1 MALLRWPEV
10 TATNRI
16 AVGWGPSSAH
26 PGPMAPF
33 RSLPDPIPSIDKR
46 VAPPKVRIGAGSCG
60 KHLRPLSSA
69 STAPTRRSTPPN
81 GLSTK
86 QLAAMCRYESS
97 TLPTS
102 KEQPASPED
111 AFRLDVQYAESS
123 LRAATAAVEATGKP
137 VKIETEILWG
147 SPDTALINES
157 RNASLVCV
165 GSVGIGAIASQ
176 LWGST
181 AASLAEKA
189 YCPVAIIRSPHNPPA
204 SEPDWIVVAVQGHAK
219 DESVIE
225 HAMNEARL
233 RNAPVLAVGV
243 WEEDFGETPYD
254 ELDRRIENWAKLY
267 PDVHVKPVATRA
279 GIARFLAD
287 NKDESVQLTVVGDAD
302 AADVVQIIG
311 PHSRPLVAHGD
322 CSMLVVH

>member
-1 MALLRWPEV
+1 MWKASAPVVVGVDGSDAAIDAGEMGHRRSDQPRRP
-10 TATNRI
+10 ATNR
-16 AVGWGPSSAH
+16 PRYAH
-26 PGPMAPF
+26 
-33 RSLPDPIPSIDKR
+33 RR
-46 VAPPKVRIGAGSCG
+46 
-60 KHLRPLSSA
+60 
-69 STAPTRRSTPPN
+69 TARRAEGRFPARRSIRRVV
-81 GLSTK
+81 
-86 QLAAMCRYESS
+86 AARRDRCRGGR
-97 TLPTS
+97 P
-102 KEQPASPED
+102 
-111 AFRLDVQYAESS
+111 
-123 LRAATAAVEATGKP
+123 GKP
-137 VKIETEILWG
+137 VKIETDILWG

-157 RNASLVCV
+157 RNASMVCV

-204 SEPDWIVVAVQGHAK
+204 SGPDWIVVAVQGHAD

-254 ELDRRIENWAKLY
+254 ELDRRIETWAKLY
-267 PDVHVKPVATRA
+267 PDVHVNPVATRA

-287 NKDESVQLTVVGDAD
+287 NKDESVQLTVVGDAPN
-302 AADVVQIIG
+302 VVQIIG
-311 PHSRPLVAHGD
+311 PHSHPLVAHGD
-322 CSMLVVH
+322 CSVLVVH

>member
-10 TATNRI
+10 TATNRT
-16 AVGWGPSSAH
+16 AVGWGHSPPH

-33 RSLPDPIPSIDKR
+33 RSLPDPIPSNGKR
-46 VAPPKVRIGAGSCG
+46 GSPAKVRIGAGSCG
-60 KHLRPLSSA
+60 QRLRRWLSG
-69 STAPTRRSTPPN
+69 STAPTPRSMRPN
-81 GLSTK
+81 GPSTK
-86 QLAAMCRYESS
+86 RSAAMCRYESC

-102 KEQPASPED
+102 QREPASPED
-111 AFRLDVQYAESS
+111 TFRLDVQYAESS

-157 RNASLVCV
+157 RNASMVCV
-165 GSVGIGAIASQ
+165 GSVGIGAVASKM
-176 LWGST
+176 WGST

-189 YCPVAIIRSPHNPPA
+189 YCPVAIIRSPHTVPA

-233 RNAPVLAVGV
+233 RTAPVLAVGV
-243 WEEDFGETPYD
+243 WQEDFGETPYD
-254 ELDRRIENWAKLY
+254 ELDRRIETWEAAL
-267 PDVHVKPVATRA
+267 PGRA
-279 GIARFLAD
+279 RLSGGHPGRHR
-287 NKDESVQLTVVGDAD
+287 SVLGRQQGRIG
-302 AADVVQIIG
+302 AADGGRQ
-311 PHSRPLVAHGD
+311 R
-322 CSMLVVH
+322 